1 MEQAVKASDHTKRY
15 LIIPSGGSGLRMGA
29 ELPKQYIKLG
39 GKTILQHTVEALSKC
54 VDCIVIGISYEY
66 RIIVEDML
74 QTIGL
79 ADRTHLTLAGK
90 TRFETVRRALRAVP
104 DGTLVGIHDAVR
116 PFVSKE
122 VVDKCYEEAQ
132 RVGAAVP
139 VLQLSESLRY
149 LPDEGEG
156 AQTSQAIDRS
166 RYCLART
173 PQVFWSERIKEAYQ
187 QPYQES
193 FTDDCSVYDQLYSDL
208 VLVPDTTENIKITT
222 PDQLYWGEHL
232 LTISRQERL
241 RLTQR
246 LLSSR

>member
-1 MEQAVKASDHTKRY
+1 MEQAITASDHIKRY
-15 LIIPSGGSGLRMGA
+15 LIIPSGGSGVRMGA
-29 ELPKQYIKLG
+29 DLPKQYIKLG
-39 GKTILQHTVEALSKC
+39 GKTILQHTIEALAKH
-54 VDCIVIGISYEY
+54 VDYIVLGISYDY

-74 QTIGL
+74 QTMGL
-79 ADRTHLTLAGK
+79 ADRVYLTVAGK
-90 TRFETVRRALRAVP
+90 RRFDTVQRALRVVP
-104 DGTLVGIHDAVR
+104 DGVLVGIHDAVR
-116 PFVSKE
+116 PFVSSK

-139 VLQLSESLRY
+139 VLELTESLRY
-149 LPDEGEG
+149 LPDEGK
-156 AQTSQAIDRS
+156 QPSQAVDRS
-166 RYCLART
+166 IYRLVRT

-187 QPYQES
+187 QPFQES

-208 VLVPDTTENIKITT
+208 ALVPDTTENIKITT

-232 LTISRQERL
+232 LTTSRQERL

>member
-1 MEQAVKASDHTKRY
+1 
-15 LIIPSGGSGLRMGA
+15 MGA
-29 ELPKQYIKLG
+29 DLSKQYIKLG
-39 GKTILQHTVEALSKC
+39 GKTILQHTIEALAKH
-54 VDCIVIGISYEY
+54 VDYIVLGISYDY

-74 QTIGL
+74 QTMGL
-79 ADRTHLTLAGK
+79 ADRVYLTVAGK
-90 TRFETVRRALRAVP
+90 RRFDTVQRALRVVP
-104 DGTLVGIHDAVR
+104 DGALVGIHDAVR
-116 PFVSKE
+116 PFVSSK

-139 VLQLSESLRY
+139 VLELTESLRY
-149 LPDEGEG
+149 LPNEGE
-156 AQTSQAIDRS
+156 QQPSQAVDRS
-166 RYCLART
+166 IYRLVRT

-187 QPYQES
+187 QPFQES

-208 VLVPDTTENIKITT
+208 ALVPDTTENIKITT

-232 LTISRQERL
+232 LTTSRQERL

>member
-1 MEQAVKASDHTKRY
+1 MGQAVKASDHIKRY
-15 LIIPSGGSGLRMGA
+15 LIIPSGGSGVRMGA
-29 ELPKQYIKLG
+29 ELPKQYIRLG
-39 GKTILQHTVEALSKC
+39 NKTILQHTIEALAKH
-54 VDCIVIGISYEY
+54 VDYIVLGISYDY

-79 ADRTHLTLAGK
+79 ADRVYLTLAGK
-90 TRFETVRRALRAVP
+90 TRFDTVQRALRVVP
-104 DGTLVGIHDAVR
+104 DGALVGIHDAVR
-116 PFVSKE
+116 PFVSGE

-132 RVGAAVP
+132 RMGAAVP
-139 VLQLSESLRY
+139 VLELTESLRY
-149 LPDEGEG
+149 VPKEG
-156 AQTSQAIDRS
+156 AEQPSQATNRS
-166 RYCLART
+166 HYRLVRT

-187 QPYQES
+187 QPFQES

-208 VLVPDTTENIKITT
+208 ALVPDTTENIKITT

-232 LTISRQERL
+232 LTTSRQERL

>member
-29 ELPKQYIKLG
+29 DLPKQYIKLG
-39 GKTILQHTVEALSKC
+39 GKTILQHTVEALSKF
-54 VDCIVIGISYEY
+54 VDYIVIGISYEY

-139 VLQLSESLRY
+139 VLQLAESLRY
-149 LPDEGEG
+149 LPDEGAG
-156 AQTSQAIDRS
+156 AQPSQAVDRS
-166 RYCLART
+166 RYRLVRT

-193 FTDDCSVYDQLYSDL
+193 FTDDCSVYDQLYSGL
-208 VLVPDTTENIKITT
+208 ALVPDTTENIKITT
-222 PDQLYWGEHL
+222 PDQLYWAEHL
-232 LTISRQERL
+232 LTTSSQERL

>member
-1 MEQAVKASDHTKRY
+1 MEQAVKASDHIKRY
-15 LIIPSGGSGLRMGA
+15 LIIPSGGSGVRMGA
-29 ELPKQYIKLG
+29 ELPKQYIRLG
-39 GKTILQHTVEALSKC
+39 SKTILQHTIEALAKH
-54 VDCIVIGISYEY
+54 VDYIVLGISYDY

-79 ADRTHLTLAGK
+79 ADRVYLTVAGK
-90 TRFETVRRALRAVP
+90 KRFDTVQRALRVVP
-104 DGTLVGIHDAVR
+104 DGALVGIHDAVR
-116 PFVSKE
+116 PFVSSK

-139 VLQLSESLRY
+139 VLELTESLRY
-149 LPDEGEG
+149 LPDEGE
-156 AQTSQAIDRS
+156 QPSQAVDRS
-166 RYCLART
+166 IYRLVRT

-187 QPYQES
+187 QPFQES

-208 VLVPDTTENIKITT
+208 ALVPDTTENIKITT

-232 LTISRQERL
+232 LTTSRQERL
-241 RLTQR
+241 RLTEK

>member
-1 MEQAVKASDHTKRY
+1 MEQAITASEHIKRY
-15 LIIPSGGSGLRMGA
+15 LIIPSGGSGVRMGA
-29 ELPKQYIKLG
+29 DLPKQYIKLG
-39 GKTILQHTVEALSKC
+39 NRAILQHTIEALVKY
-54 VDCIVIGISYEY
+54 VDYIVLGISYDY

-79 ADRTHLTLAGK
+79 TDRVYLTLAGK
-90 TRFETVRRALRAVP
+90 TRFDTVRRALKVVP
-104 DGTLVGIHDAVR
+104 SGTLVGIHDAVR
-116 PFVSKE
+116 PFVAKE
-122 VVDKCYEEAQ
+122 VVDNCFAEAQ

-139 VLQLSESLRY
+139 VLELTESLRY
-149 LPDEGEG
+149 LPSEGE
-156 AQTSQAIDRS
+156 QQLSQAVDRS
-166 RYCLART
+166 IYRLVRT

-187 QPYQES
+187 QPFQES

-208 VLVPDTTENIKITT
+208 ALVPDTTENIKITT

-232 LTISRQERL
+232 LTTSRQERL